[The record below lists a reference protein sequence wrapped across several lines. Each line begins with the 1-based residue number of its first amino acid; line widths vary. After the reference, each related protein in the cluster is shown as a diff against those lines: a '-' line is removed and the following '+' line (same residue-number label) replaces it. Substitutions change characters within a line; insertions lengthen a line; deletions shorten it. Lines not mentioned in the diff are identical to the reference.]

1 MCQNGENNV
10 REILFT
16 PAKPTRVIV
25 YSDEQLEDIKT
36 NCTRTFGSVTGI
48 DRTFNL
54 GSCFVTTTTYKNQKI
69 LKRET
74 LENPIF
80 FGPSFLHWDGE
91 TDTYYKFLCH
101 LNSKLGYPSKLKIG
115 SDEEKAIK
123 NDINQ
128 AFEEPIH
135 VLCTKHLK
143 DKVRRYPK
151 DKEGCGAKESF
162 FCGRKFL
169 FSSNFS
175 KDHGWC
181 DPFLATTDSSI
192 VMIFFPLNLNLQI

>member
-80 FGPSFLHWDGE
+80 FGPSFLHWDSE

-101 LNSKLGYPSKLKIG
+101 LNSKLGYQSKLKIG
-115 SDEEKAIK
+115 RNEEKAIK
-123 NDINQ
+123 T
-128 AFEEPIH
+128 P
-135 VLCTKHLK
+135 
-143 DKVRRYPK
+143 
-151 DKEGCGAKESF
+151 
-162 FCGRKFL
+162 
-169 FSSNFS
+169 
-175 KDHGWC
+175 
-181 DPFLATTDSSI
+181 SI
-192 VMIFFPLNLNLQI
+192 QR